1 MAPIPSVRT
10 ERVVPPPPPKP
21 PPPPPKPELKQV
33 DNPATDPSRLSR
45 LSDLNQFGE
54 AQRLRIQNTAIQPLA
69 AQTQV
74 SQTPANEP
82 DKAVDG
88 NFLGADGK
96 TYPPNTPLSE
106 IPAVVPEGGVRNNET
121 IIYTNGILNNTD
133 DQYKSLQAIAEQT
146 GSRVIGVRNATDGFV
161 GDAAQVFNDRVD
173 RLSNPAVDT
182 LADTVYDELK
192 KGNPVHLMAHSQGGI
207 VTSRALTDVKNRL
220 VAEDG
225 LTIAQAEEKM
235 GNIQVETFGAA
246 ARSYTDGPQYV
257 HYIRKNDAVP
267 QSLGLGSNN
276 YSDAPYPGKDAVVH
290 EFETKDE
297 PIFGIPHGFNE
308 YSIPERVP
316 FDQARAGNFNPEP
329 DFGLLD
335 IPKNLAI
342 DARNSIVEEVTPILH
357 GAEGAVELVRTG
369 IDKAIEAWNFTKDN
383 AIQAWNFTKDKA
395 IEGWNFTKDKAVEA
409 WDFTKEKA
417 IEAWDFTKNKA
428 TQAWDFT
435 KDKASEAWNFTKDK
449 ATDFGNAVSDTA
461 SDVKDWTSDRF
472 NDAKKF
478 FGL

>member
-1 MAPIPSVRT
+1 LT
-10 ERVVPPPPPKP
+10 
-21 PPPPPKPELKQV
+21 
-33 DNPATDPSRLSR
+33 R
-45 LSDLNQFGE
+45 LSDLNQFGQT
-54 AQRLRIQNTAIQPLA
+54 QRLRIQNMEIQPLA
-69 AQTQV
+69 TQTQV
-74 SQTPANEP
+74 AQTPANEP

-88 NFLGADGK
+88 NFLGANRQ
-96 TYPPNTPLSE
+96 TYPPNTPLSD
-106 IPAVVPEGGVRNNET
+106 IPAVEPKGGVRNNET

-133 DQYKSLQAIAEQT
+133 DQYASLQAIADQT

-182 LADTVYDELK
+182 LADTVYNELRQ
-192 KGNPVHLMAHSQGGI
+192 GNPVHLMAHSQGGI

-257 HYIRKNDAVP
+257 HYVRKNDAVP

-276 YSDAPYPGKDAVVH
+276 YSDAPNPGRGAVVH

-297 PIFGIPHGFNE
+297 PILGIPHGFND
-308 YSIPERVP
+308 YYIPERVP
-316 FDQARAGNFNPEP
+316 FDQARQGNFNPEP
-329 DFGLLD
+329 DFGIRD
-335 IPKNLAI
+335 IPRNLAI
-342 DARNSIVEEVTPILH
+342 DARNAIVEEVTPIIH

-369 IDKAIEAWNFTKDN
+369 IDKAVEAWNFTKDK
-383 AIQAWNFTKDKA
+383 AVQAWNFTKDKA
-395 IEGWNFTKDKAVEA
+395 VQAWDFTTEKATQA
-409 WDFTKEKA
+409 WDFTK
-417 IEAWDFTKNKA
+417 DKA

-435 KDKASEAWNFTKDK
+435 KDKASDAWNFTKDK
-449 ATDFGNAVSDTA
+449 ASEFGNAVADRA

-478 FGL
+478 FGF

>member
-10 ERVVPPPPPKP
+10 EKVIPPPPPP
-21 PPPPPKPELKQV
+21 PPDPPKPELKQV
-33 DNPATDPSRLSR
+33 KNPVTDHSAMTR

-54 AQRLRIQNTAIQPLA
+54 TQRLRIQNMEIQPLA

-74 SQTPANEP
+74 AKTADNQP

-88 NFLGADGK
+88 NFLGAGGK
-96 TYPPNTPLSE
+96 TYPPNTPLSD
-106 IPAVVPEGGVRNNET
+106 IPAVEPKSGVKNNET

-133 DQYKSLQAIAEQT
+133 DQYKSLQAIAEKT

-235 GNIQVETFGAA
+235 GNIKVETFGAA

-276 YSDAPYPGKDAVVH
+276 YSDAPYPGKGAVVH

-308 YSIPERVP
+308 YYIPERVP
-316 FDQARAGNFNPEP
+316 FDQARQGKFNPEP

-335 IPKNLAI
+335 VPKNLAI
-342 DARNSIVEEVTPILH
+342 DARNSIVEEVTPLLH
-357 GAEGAVELVRTG
+357 SAEGAVELVRTG
-369 IDKAIEAWNFTKDN
+369 IDKAIEAWNFTKD
-383 AIQAWNFTKDKA
+383 KA
-395 IEGWNFTKDKAVEA
+395 IEGWNFTKEKATEA

-417 IEAWDFTKNKA
+417 TE
-428 TQAWDFT
+428 AWDFT

-449 ATDFGNAVSDTA
+449 ATDFGNSVADKA

-472 NDAKKF
+472 NDAKNF